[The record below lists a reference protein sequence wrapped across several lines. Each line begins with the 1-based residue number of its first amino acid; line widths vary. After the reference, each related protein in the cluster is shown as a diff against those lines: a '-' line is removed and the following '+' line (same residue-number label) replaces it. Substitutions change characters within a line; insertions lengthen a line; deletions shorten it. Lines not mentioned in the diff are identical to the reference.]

1 MNARVNKF
9 LHLHLRLLAGGIAAI
24 LVSGIALGSLA
35 IRAQD
40 FSAMRAPAK
49 PRAAASAPEI
59 AGPVAGAHRC
69 AECGVI
75 ESTREI
81 EASDAKTGIGG
92 SGWIAV
98 CPRGETGRK
107 PLRSHEITVRLRDGS
122 VRMITDAKPAR
133 WRHGEQVT
141 IIAGAD

>member
-1 MNARVNKF
+1 MNTHAKKI
-9 LHLHLRLLAGGIAAI
+9 LQLPLLAGGIAAI

-35 IRAQD
+35 IAGRDLNAI
-40 FSAMRAPAK
+40 RTPAK
-49 PRAAASAPEI
+49 PPAAVAAPAI
-59 AGPVAGAHRC
+59 AEAGAGARRC

-81 EASDAKTGIGG
+81 ETSDAKTGVGA

-98 CPRGETGRK
+98 CSRNEIGRK
-107 PLRSHEITVRLRDGS
+107 RARSHEITIRLRDGS
-122 VRMITDAKPAR
+122 MRVITDAKPAK

-141 IIAGAD
+141 IIAGLD